1 METRRRGEGTGNQPQ
16 HGAALGFAFQPDE
29 AGQGDGEE
37 IGEGMSIEQELLLLK
52 EKMIVSIIW
61 AIGYTGVSIML
72 AVHLWRTRKRK

>member
-1 METRRRGEGTGNQPQ
+1 
-16 HGAALGFAFQPDE
+16 
-29 AGQGDGEE
+29 
-37 IGEGMSIEQELLLLK
+37 MSIEQELLLLK